1 MTIAEKKKKEN
12 IAEYL
17 LFLWQMEDLVRAA
30 NFDLSVIR
38 SFLSNEIEADALD
51 NELNWFGSLI
61 RAMQSSGVQQKGH
74 VEEVNEILIELNYL
88 HHTLLNILHHDQFA
102 KVWNAAE
109 LNLRE
114 FLEMSGNKSMNPVE
128 ACLTALYGLMMLRLK
143 KQEVSEETM
152 KAMDTFR
159 NYISMLSEQYRI
171 MRSGDLF
178 SIN

>member
-30 NFDLSVIR
+30 NFDISVIR
-38 SFLSNEIEADALD
+38 SFLANEIDADSLD
-51 NELNWFGSLI
+51 KEMDWFGSLI
-61 RAMQSSGVQQKGH
+61 RAMQNGGVQQKGH
-74 VEEVNEILIELNYL
+74 VEEVNELLIELNYL

-102 KVWNAAE
+102 EVWSSAE
-109 LNLRE
+109 LNLRD

-152 KAMDTFR
+152 KAMNTFR
-159 NYISMLSEQYRI
+159 SYISMLSEQYRL